1 MRELIAVARGEAP
14 ADLVLKNAH
23 IVNTFTGEIEKANV
37 AVHQDRIA
45 GVGDY
50 RQGKEV
56 LDLEGSYLCPG
67 LIDGHVHPESSYLH
81 PAEYAMAVVPRGTTA
96 VITDLHE
103 IANVAGLEGLRFFL
117 RWSKRL
123 PLDLFLLAPSCV
135 PATPLETAGA
145 RLGPQ
150 EIKRALGWKG
160 VVGLGE
166 VMDFPGVLAGDSQVL
181 EKLSA
186 ARGKVLDGH
195 APGLSGK
202 DLNAYIASGISSDHE
217 TTAYEEGQE
226 KLRRGMWL
234 MIREGSSEKNLEA
247 LLPLV
252 TDNTYHRCLLVVDDR
267 TCGDLLREGDMDA
280 VVRRAIALGLDPVRA
295 IALATL
301 NPARRFGLEG
311 YGAVA
316 PGYIANLIAV
326 RDLKEFQVDLVFH
339 HGRLVAREGRALFS
353 SRPGRGLASTMKVRP
368 FSVEDLKITASR
380 APLPVIQVIP
390 GQILTRKAHF
400 PLKIE
405 GGEIVP
411 DLGRDILKA
420 VVVER
425 HRATG
430 NIGLGLVRGFGLRE
444 GALAS
449 SVAHDSHNIVAVGA
463 NDADLYAALQEIIR
477 LGGGLVVARDGKALA
492 SLPLPIAGLLSDLP
506 LEEVAA
512 RLERLQALA
521 REMGCPLPSPFA
533 TLSFIAL
540 PVIPELRLTDRGL
553 VDVNAFRLIG

>member
-1 MRELIAVARGEAP
+1 MRDLIAVARGEAP
-14 ADLVLKNAH
+14 ADLVLKNAQ
-23 IVNTFTGEIEKANV
+23 IVNTFTGEVEKASV

-81 PAEYAMAVVPRGTTA
+81 PAEYARAVVPRGTTA
-96 VITDLHE
+96 IITDLHE
-103 IANVAGLEGLRFFL
+103 IANVAGLEGLRFYL

-135 PATPLETAGA
+135 PATSLETAGA
-145 RLGPQ
+145 SLGPQ

-160 VVGLGE
+160 VLGLGE
-166 VMDFPGVLAGDSQVL
+166 MMNFPGVLAGDSQVL

-186 ARGKVLDGH
+186 ARGKVRDGH

-311 YGAVA
+311 YGAIA
-316 PGYIANLIAV
+316 PGYVANLIAV
-326 RDLKEFQVDLVFH
+326 RDLRDFRVDLVFH
-339 HGRLVAREGRALFS
+339 QGFQVSIGDHLFLI
-353 SRPGRGLASTMKVRP
+353 RQLFIP
-368 FSVEDLKITASR
+368 FKGTV
-380 APLPVIQVIP
+380 
-390 GQILTRKAHF
+390 
-400 PLKIE
+400 
-405 GGEIVP
+405 
-411 DLGRDILKA
+411 DIL
-420 VVVER
+420 
-425 HRATG
+425 
-430 NIGLGLVRGFGLRE
+430 
-444 GALAS
+444 
-449 SVAHDSHNIVAVGA
+449 
-463 NDADLYAALQEIIR
+463 
-477 LGGGLVVARDGKALA
+477 GGKRITQLLEMYFQGM
-492 SLPLPIAGLLSDLP
+492 SAGVFP
-506 LEEVAA
+506 
-512 RLERLQALA
+512 
-521 REMGCPLPSPFA
+521 
-533 TLSFIAL
+533 
-540 PVIPELRLTDRGL
+540 
-553 VDVNAFRLIG
+553 